1 MTHCIY
7 KNEFDKTCFKHD
19 MAYWDF
25 KDLTRKKAS
34 DKFWR
39 DKEFNIAKD
48 PKYGGYQKSFAAMVN
63 KFFY

>member
-1 MTHCIY
+1 
-7 KNEFDKTCFKHD
+7 

-25 KDLTRKKAS
+25 KDLARKKAS